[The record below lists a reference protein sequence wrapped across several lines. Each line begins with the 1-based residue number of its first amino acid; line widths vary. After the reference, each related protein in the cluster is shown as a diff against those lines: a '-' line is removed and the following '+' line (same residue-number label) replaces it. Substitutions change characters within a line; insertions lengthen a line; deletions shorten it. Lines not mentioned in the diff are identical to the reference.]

1 MKITVNLSEN
11 EVKGIKA
18 YLKDFDGITPSK
30 NDIVVYIQGIVSGTI
45 NASQE
50 SVSDYIQ
57 KFENK

>member
-30 NDIVVYIQGIVSGTI
+30 NDIVVYINGIV
-45 NASQE
+45 NATLQCQQE
-50 SVSDYIQ
+50 SVSEYIQ
-57 KFENK
+57 KFAI